1 VSNLDDL
8 GTRISRLPSATLTSL
23 TGGELVPI
31 VQGGVTVKAAINTLV
46 VLASYT
52 CATLPTPG
60 TPGTLAYVTDEVG
73 GAVPAFDDG
82 VNWRR
87 VTDRAICSSV

>member
-1 VSNLDDL
+1 MTDR
-8 GTRISRLPSATLTSL
+8 RISELPSASISL
-23 TGGELVPI
+23 SGGELVPI
-31 VQGGVTVKAAINTLV
+31 VQSGVTVKAAINTLV
-46 VLASYT
+46 ILTSYT
-52 CATLPTPG
+52 VATLPAPSTPG
-60 TPGTLAYVTDEVG
+60 RLAYVTDNVG